1 MTGAKK
7 ILAWAK
13 GFRGRAKNCISI
25 ARERVEKALQYSY
38 RDRKNKKRD
47 FRGLW
52 IQRINAGAREHGV
65 RTSPARLCRSLA
77 SVALTLD
84 APLAG
89 PQLKYSQLM
98 YGLAAENIMINRK
111 ALSELAINEPQ
122 SFKVRRCAARR
133 GSALVAASR

>member
-7 ILAWAK
+7 ILQWAK

-25 ARERVEKALQYSY
+25 ARERVEKGLEYAY

-65 RTSPARLCRSLA
+65 RACAAAP
-77 SVALTLD
+77 TLRRWR
-84 APLAG
+84 PLW
-89 PQLKYSQLM
+89 PV
-98 YGLAAENIMINRK
+98 GLA
-111 ALSELAINEPQ
+111 
-122 SFKVRRCAARR
+122 RR
-133 GSALVAASR
+133 ASP